1 LSVADENGSAEGGW
15 VPLPVHYEHISTMPL
30 TPIRSEVRLGLA
42 PDEHIVLISRPRFLF
57 TQERFP
63 NLRVFAFGRAFLTN
77 RRLIFRTRIGIPL
90 SASLAG
96 LGALSVDPGD
106 KLHFTFM
113 GKLYRIPFRNESAL
127 KWFDSIHRL
136 GNIERESGIK
146 IEKQS
151 S

>member
-1 LSVADENGSAEGGW
+1 
-15 VPLPVHYEHISTMPL
+15 MPL
-30 TPIRSEVRLGLA
+30 TPILSEVRLGLA
-42 PDEHIVLISRPRFLF
+42 PNEHIVLISRPRFLF

-146 IEKQS
+146 IERQS